1 MGTVHTEPS
10 TENMLQQLSLLLLL
24 AATGVISR
32 DIRLELLAPPKEME
46 YGFCSG
52 SPEPMEINKLTAEPF
67 PIELVTG
74 HSVTIP
80 CLDMG
85 GVAIGSCEYEGD
97 ALLTEAMCAVFPEHQ
112 PCSFPLGPGVY
123 GTGEPVT
130 SVVGEI
136 DPIIGNLL
144 GTMHADISIEDKHG
158 HLWACLRIRMKVV

>member
-1 MGTVHTEPS
+1 MGE
-10 TENMLQQLSLLLLL
+10 
-24 AATGVISR
+24 GI
-32 DIRLELLAPPKEME
+32 I
-46 YGFCSG
+46 
-52 SPEPMEINKLTAEPF
+52 
-67 PIELVTG
+67 PI
-74 HSVTIP
+74 TIP

-136 DPIIGNLL
+136 PHHREPAGHDARRHLHRGQARPPLGLPQDQDEGRLSPRTLPIQILS
-144 GTMHADISIEDKHG
+144 HYCI
-158 HLWACLRIRMKVV
+158 V